1 MGPGE
6 PSDPAQK
13 PPAAGPARAPGRGLC
28 RTLPPEG
35 LWAGRCAA
43 PALTSPHEPSPRT
56 GHLSP
61 DVATAAPTQRPH
73 ERTTRTGRTP
83 LPQPV
88 EEPGLAH
95 RQPSIPPHRGSGDPH
110 TPGPRPPQS
119 HSPAPGAPDAHLS
132 PKPLPSWC
140 FSGAWAQQGGPA
152 QGNITPSITRPT
164 GPSGVSHLLTRA
176 LLCL

>member
-88 EEPGLAH
+88 EELGLAP
-95 RQPSIPPHRGSGDPH
+95 RQSSIPPIAALGTLTHLGLGL
-110 TPGPRPPQS
+110 PRAIPQ
-119 HSPAPGAPDAHLS
+119 PQV
-132 PKPLPSWC
+132 PLM
-140 FSGAWAQQGGPA
+140 
-152 QGNITPSITRPT
+152 PT
-164 GPSGVSHLLTRA
+164 
-176 LLCL
+176 